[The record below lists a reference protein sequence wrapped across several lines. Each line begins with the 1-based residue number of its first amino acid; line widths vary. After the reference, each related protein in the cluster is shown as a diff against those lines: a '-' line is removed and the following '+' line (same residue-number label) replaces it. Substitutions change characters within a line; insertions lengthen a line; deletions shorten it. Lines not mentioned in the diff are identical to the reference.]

1 MYLFQSFIAT
11 KAAFVIGTGNG
22 GISSHHFESPKSGF
36 SHFIERYWWVLMI
49 LLLVL
54 LTIAIGITYM
64 KRNSKSN
71 SVTIHLVGRED
82 LSVSRGSKPIL
93 PMQSRPGYAFRGWF
107 LDSACTMPFDSRKPI
122 KRDLILYPKW
132 EKEVG

>member
-1 MYLFQSFIAT
+1 MYLFQHFIDT
-11 KAAFVIGTGNG
+11 KAAFVSETGNG
-22 GISSHHFESPKSGF
+22 GISSHHFEKPKSEF
-36 SHFIERYWWVLMI
+36 TLFIEQYWWVFMI
-49 LLLVL
+49 LLLIL

-64 KRNSKSN
+64 KRNPKSN

-82 LSVSRGSKPIL
+82 LLVSRGSKPIL
-93 PMQSRPGYAFRGWF
+93 PMQSKPGYAFRGWF
-107 LDSACTMPFDSRKPI
+107 LDSACTIPFDSRKPI